1 MTRLAGSLGFF
12 FCCSLLLMAAVAP
25 AAEDNDQNITGLQ
38 LAQRVYDRPK
48 GQDASARVVMSLQS
62 EKSDP
67 RLRLLYSYAKDKGT
81 SQRWTLMRFMT
92 PADIEGTGL
101 LTRDSAGADSEQW
114 LYLPALDRVRRISSS
129 RRGGRFVGSDFFYED
144 LRDREVAKD
153 EHTLIG
159 KERIGDIE
167 CYQLE
172 SVPVDSDNSVYS
184 RRVSWIHPELL
195 IPLRID
201 YYTRGSDQAIK
212 RMTARKIGKVQG
224 YWTVYSSRMQ
234 NLKTGHTT
242 HLDISQIVYDQSLPD
257 NLFSHQA
264 LADDSAELAFRPQ
277 GS

>member
-1 MTRLAGSLGFF
+1 MTRLAGSLNFF
-12 FCCSLLLMAAVAP
+12 LCSSLLLLAAAAAVA
-25 AAEDNDQNITGLQ
+25 EGGDQNVTGLQ
-38 LAQRVYDRPK
+38 LAQQVYDRPK

-62 EKSDP
+62 ETSEP

-101 LTRDSAGADSEQW
+101 LTIDSAGAESEQW

-144 LRDREVAKD
+144 LRDREVNMDK
-153 EHTLIG
+153 HILLG
-159 KERIGDIE
+159 RERIGEIE
-167 CYQLE
+167 CYKLE
-172 SVPVDSDNSVYS
+172 SIPVDPDNSVYS
-184 RRVSWIHPELL
+184 RRVRWIHPELL
-195 IPLRID
+195 IPLRVD
-201 YYTRGSDQAIK
+201 YYSRGKEQPVK
-212 RMTARKIGKVQG
+212 RMTAREIRKVQG

-234 NLKTGHTT
+234 NLRTGHTT
-242 HLDISQIVYDQSLPD
+242 HLDISRIIYDQSLPD
-257 NLFSHQA
+257 TLFTHQS